1 MTIFLLVFQFGKGEQ
16 FPLQIAVAIHR
27 GQRRQLV
34 DYCHFQD
41 GSLVLMHTS
50 TCKYLIRTQ
59 SYANSPCNDEK
70 RFRISKCS
78 L

>member
-34 DYCHFQD
+34 DWF
-41 GSLVLMHTS
+41 S
-50 TCKYLIRTQ
+50 R
-59 SYANSPCNDEK
+59 SYAYLYLQVSDSYSILRKFP
-70 RFRISKCS
+70 